1 MIYQKII
8 QVEVNFVLS
17 IMKDS
22 EVCLPE
28 QEVKNFDDVLFH
40 IKNYYTSQKPSAFRI
55 TLYRYEK
62 EVGADKKAKTNEHAL
77 FESSLSF
84 KTNGKPVDFLPI
96 IVSEKVPTV
105 ANIRR
110 YLNRKYQTTYD
121 FNPKKEENRRP
132 AMLVDVIEQRSIGL
146 FNPETHRPS
155 INSFHHVLWHP
166 LHQTE
171 DIVMTT
177 KGKQIYGDKSLQ
189 AELKKFF
196 YIPTTTFTENHR

>member
-1 MIYQKII
+1 
-8 QVEVNFVLS
+8 
-17 IMKDS
+17 MKNS

-28 QEVKNFDDVLFH
+28 QEVKNFDEALYH
-40 IKNYYTSQKPSAFRI
+40 INNYYTSQKPFTFRI

-84 KTNGKPVDFLPI
+84 KTSEKPVDSLPI
-96 IVSEKVPTV
+96 IVSGKVPTV

-132 AMLVDVIEQRSIGL
+132 AMLVDVVKQESIGL
-146 FNPETHRPS
+146 FNPETGRPS
-155 INSFHHVLWHP
+155 INSLHRVLWHP
-166 LHQTE
+166 LRQTE
-171 DIVMTT
+171 DIVITP

-189 AELKKFF
+189 AELDKFF
-196 YIPTTTFTENHR
+196 YIPTIEKQR

>member
-1 MIYQKII
+1 MIYQKIV
-8 QVEVNFVLS
+8 QMEVRFSLS

-22 EVCLPE
+22 QVCLPE
-28 QEVKNFDDVLFH
+28 QEIQNFDEALYH
-40 IKNYYTSQKPSAFRI
+40 INNYYKSQKPFAFRI

-77 FESSLSF
+77 FETPF
-84 KTNGKPVDFLPI
+84 KTSEKPVDFLPI

-110 YLNRKYQTTYD
+110 YLKRKYQTTYD

-132 AMLVDVIEQRSIGL
+132 AMLVDVVEQQSIGL
-146 FNPETHRPS
+146 FNPETYRPS

-166 LHQTE
+166 LRQAE

-189 AELKKFF
+189 TELNKFF
-196 YIPTTTFTENHR
+196 YIPTIEKQR

>member
-17 IMKDS
+17 IMKDNQ
-22 EVCLPE
+22 VCLPE
-28 QEVKNFDDVLFH
+28 QEVKNFDEVLFH

-77 FESSLSF
+77 FETPF
-84 KTNGKPVDFLPI
+84 KTAEKPVDFLPI

-121 FNPKKEENRRP
+121 FNPTKEENHRP
-132 AMLVDVIEQRSIGL
+132 AMLVDVVEQQSIGL
-146 FNPETHRPS
+146 FNPETYRPS

-166 LHQTE
+166 LRQAE

-177 KGKQIYGDKSLQ
+177 KGKQIYGNKSLQ
-189 AELKKFF
+189 AELNKFF
-196 YIPTTTFTENHR
+196 YIPTIEKQR